1 MAGVQ
6 MDALLNIGKIAVIG
20 GGIIFAIFVL
30 LAIAGFFLEAQESR
44 KLRRANEE
52 KLNVVEQRVLDE
64 PGKPQLAWDLARAK
78 LENYL
83 DRNLSQV
90 SSILWLTYIVMV
102 AGFSL
107 ILYGLYKSFDSS
119 GSVTIAV
126 VGSASGVIISF
137 IGGSFLLIYK
147 SIIEQSSN
155 YVSILER
162 INAVGMAVQVLS
174 GIPDDQA
181 ELKHKTTAQLASDLI
196 KIYSVADTKMS
207 NTRSSTTRRVRR
219 QR

>member
-1 MAGVQ
+1 
-6 MDALLNIGKIAVIG
+6 
-20 GGIIFAIFVL
+20 
-30 LAIAGFFLEAQESR
+30 
-44 KLRRANEE
+44 
-52 KLNVVEQRVLDE
+52 
-64 PGKPQLAWDLARAK
+64 
-78 LENYL
+78 
-83 DRNLSQV
+83 
-90 SSILWLTYIVMV
+90 
-102 AGFSL
+102 
-107 ILYGLYKSFDSS
+107 
-119 GSVTIAV
+119 